1 MALSINTQI
10 DAIYFSASLPE
21 EINITVANENASVK
35 VELYIDNT
43 KEFETTLF
51 AYGYYVKFCDI
62 RTLIEDSIRASNNAN
77 ADCYIKVIEGSSNVT
92 SNHFQVV
99 MSQFDGIG
107 TPATYLLSHF
117 LTTRSAYRISRTG
130 KQTLSWFSY
139 QGETITAKV
148 NKIIENTATGITRTQ
163 EVNQTAPTAST
174 DGVLSYTFTVEDM
187 ESGLNTNDVL
197 KGFTIQRGS
206 RLMDFYITD
215 ETPEMTML
223 FLNAFNV
230 PEYAEFYAKTN
241 EKQKVE
247 RTEAICQRQHLYY
260 DHILEQTN
268 EVETSLLTFEE
279 AEWLKQFCYS
289 RYVALKVG
297 TNTNK
302 EVLITDSTSEISDDK
317 NAKNRLKFT
326 WKFAKDTQYM

>member
-1 MALSINTQI
+1 MSLSITTQL

-21 EINITVANENASVK
+21 EVNITVANENASVK

-62 RTLIEDSIRASNNAN
+62 RTIIEDTIRDNNNAC
-77 ADCYIKVIEGSSNVT
+77 ADCYIKVIEGSTNVT
-92 SNHFQVV
+92 SSHFEVV
-99 MSQFDGIG
+99 MSQFAIG
-107 TPATYLLSHF
+107 SPATYLLSHF
-117 LTTRSAYRISRTG
+117 LTTRTAFRISRTG

-148 NKIIENTATGITRTQ
+148 NKIIENTVTGVSRMQ
-163 EVNQTAPTAST
+163 EVSQTAPTAST

-187 ESGLNTNDVL
+187 ESGLNTNEVL
-197 KGFTIQRGS
+197 RGFTIQRGN
-206 RLMDFYITD
+206 RYMNFYITD
-215 ETPEMTML
+215 ETPDLTML
-223 FLNAFNV
+223 FLNGFNV
-230 PEYAEFYAKTN
+230 PEYAEFYAKTKV
-241 EKQKVE
+241 KQKVE
-247 RTEAICQRQHLYY
+247 RTEAICQRQYFYY
-260 DHILEQTN
+260 DHILEQTH
-268 EVETSLLTFEE
+268 EVETSLLTYEE

-289 RYVALKVG
+289 RYVALKMDA
-297 TNTNK
+297 NTNK
-302 EVLITDSTSEISDDK
+302 EVLITESTPEISDDK